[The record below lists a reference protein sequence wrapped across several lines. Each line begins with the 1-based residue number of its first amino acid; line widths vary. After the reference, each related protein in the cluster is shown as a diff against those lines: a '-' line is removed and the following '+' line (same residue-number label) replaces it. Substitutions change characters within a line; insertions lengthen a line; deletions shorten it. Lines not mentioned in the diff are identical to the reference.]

1 MCFFIV
7 RPLEELHM
15 ILLLTDFLITEI
27 NYRLVE

>member
-7 RPLEELHM
+7 RPLEELQM